1 LAGRLRVVRIHYMV
15 PHDGGRPIPNLVE
28 PDIELAASL
37 FDRLSDATRRG
48 RGIVRDSYGAGEQAA
63 HDIMRSAAETI
74 GLEVSLDAIGNLT
87 MTLPGRD
94 RSAQRIIIGSHLD
107 SVPQGGNYDG
117 AAGVVAG
124 LCAVAALKGAGVE
137 PRCDISVMGIRA
149 EESAWFD
156 IAYLGSGGAFGLL
169 DPACLSIP
177 RSDNGCSLE
186 STLIERGFDPQA
198 IRERRRLLD
207 PSQILAYLELH
218 IEQGPT
224 LVAEGLP
231 AAVVTGVRGCKRFRN
246 ARCIGQYAH
255 SGAVNRPHRHDA
267 VAATVAL
274 LHHLETIWL
283 QQEDAGA
290 DLVVTSGELF
300 TDPAMHGPS
309 RIAGETR
316 FVLDVRSVSDATMNA
331 VAAEA
336 RRAAAQIGDAYR
348 VAFDLG
354 TTSDSPPAIMD
365 NRLRKSLMS
374 VLDHPFEM
382 PSGAGHDAA
391 VFAQQGIPT
400 GMIFVRNENGSH
412 NPDEAM
418 ALDDFA
424 VATRA
429 LIDLLLRFPF

>member
-1 LAGRLRVVRIHYMV
+1 MT
-15 PHDGGRPIPNLVE
+15 PDGELPISDLVE

-48 RGIVRDSYGAGEQAA
+48 RGIVRDSYGAGEQIA
-63 HDIMRSAAETI
+63 HDIMRSAGERI
-74 GLEVSLDAIGNLT
+74 GLEVSVDAIGNLT

-107 SVPQGGNYDG
+107 SSPQAGNYDG

-124 LCAVAALKGAGVE
+124 LCVVSALKEAGVY
-137 PRCDISVMGIRA
+137 PRCDVSVMGIRA
-149 EESAWFD
+149 EESSWFN
-156 IAYLGSGGAFGLL
+156 ISYLGSGGAFGLL

-177 RSDNGCSLE
+177 RSDTGRSLE
-186 STLIERGFDPQA
+186 STLIECGFDPRA
-198 IRERRRLLD
+198 IRERRILLD
-207 PSQILAYLELH
+207 PSKIRAYLELH

-231 AAVVTGVRGCKRFRN
+231 AAVVTGIRGCKRFRN
-246 ARCIGQYAH
+246 ARCIGQYGH
-255 SGAVNRPHRHDA
+255 SGAVNRAHRHDA

-274 LHHLETIWL
+274 LHHLESIWL

-300 TDPAMHGPS
+300 TDPAMHAPS
-309 RIAGETR
+309 KIAGETH

-331 VAAEA
+331 VATEA
-336 RRAAAQIGDAYR
+336 RQAAARIGDTYR
-348 VAFDLG
+348 VTFDLG
-354 TTSDSPPAIMD
+354 ATSDSPPAVMD
-365 NRLRKSLMS
+365 NRLRASLMGL
-374 VLDHPFEM
+374 LDRPFEM

-391 VFAQQGIPT
+391 VFAKVGIPT
-400 GMIFVRNENGSH
+400 AMIFVRNENGSH

-418 ALDDFA
+418 NLDDFA
-424 VATRA
+424 VATQA
-429 LIDLLLRFPF
+429 LIGLVLQEAS